1 MTDIEPQQRLW
12 AAYTRL
18 WRTEAFPAL
27 LSGFILARLPTGMVA
42 LSMTLATLQATGSM
56 ALTGLVAASEAI
68 AMGVG
73 MPLTGRAVD
82 RYGPR
87 RVFVVTGMVY
97 PLALLT
103 FAAIALGF
111 LPAHPAFLA
120 AAAAFVGASIPPV
133 APVVRTLWTE
143 RLSPSDLSTMNA
155 LESAIA
161 HSFYLVGPAVVGL
174 LALTGEVAYALVAA
188 AVLNAAG
195 VALVAT
201 SRAVVSLPTRSARAP
216 LAAVF
221 AQRGM
226 GPLLAAMFGFALAL
240 EALEFSVIG
249 WADDRDAPGLAG
261 IVLAVSCA
269 GALASAAL
277 LGTGTRIL
285 ARVTLPTW
293 FVLWAAAMVPL
304 WLSVAVGAPTVVV
317 IGAAVVARV
326 PSAAALALLLGAACD
341 VAAPGLRTE
350 TFAWRLT
357 ANLSGAAAGA
367 SLCGFGIEL
376 VGPAGAAVFGV
387 VCAVAAAAVARR
399 LTGLSSR
406 GEEADGAR
414 AVGQASPS
422 GAVQPVAEAS

>member
-1 MTDIEPQQRLW
+1 M
-12 AAYTRL
+12 
-18 WRTEAFPAL
+18 
-27 LSGFILARLPTGMVA
+27 
-42 LSMTLATLQATGSM
+42 
-56 ALTGLVAASEAI
+56 
-68 AMGVG
+68 
-73 MPLTGRAVD
+73 
-82 RYGPR
+82 
-87 RVFVVTGMVY
+87 
-97 PLALLT
+97 
-103 FAAIALGF
+103 
-111 LPAHPAFLA
+111 
-120 AAAAFVGASIPPV
+120 
-133 APVVRTLWTE
+133 
-143 RLSPSDLSTMNA
+143 
-155 LESAIA
+155 
-161 HSFYLVGPAVVGL
+161 
-174 LALTGEVAYALVAA
+174 
-188 AVLNAAG
+188 
-195 VALVAT
+195 
-201 SRAVVSLPTRSARAP
+201 
-216 LAAVF
+216 F